1 MCVFLNVHIFSSFND
16 NLNIFFCYAYLT
28 GMYCLIENMPL
39 YFTITSS
46 IVWFLFGLYFKNLN
60 MPFIDCATVSLL
72 FIRRNCSNLENR
84 FFLSWR
90 FKCQHS
96 KEMDPDSNIT
106 DNRQTASKPSKYW
119 FQQKPR
125 PHQQLSKK
133 MHITCS
139 CLTLSISKKS
149 FTEIC

>member
-28 GMYCLIENMPL
+28 GMYCLIANMPL

-72 FIRRNCSNLENR
+72 FIWRNCSNLENR

-125 PHQQLSKK
+125 PHQQLYKK
-133 MHITCS
+133 NAHS
-139 CLTLSISKKS
+139 R
-149 FTEIC
+149 

>member
-1 MCVFLNVHIFSSFND
+1 MWFFLNVHIFSSFND

-84 FFLSWR
+84 FFFVMTLQMPAFQRNGPR
-90 FKCQHS
+90 FQY
-96 KEMDPDSNIT
+96 
-106 DNRQTASKPSKYW
+106 NRKQTNCIKTIKILIPTKAPTSSAVV
-119 FQQKPR
+119 
-125 PHQQLSKK
+125 
-133 MHITCS
+133 
-139 CLTLSISKKS
+139 
-149 FTEIC
+149 